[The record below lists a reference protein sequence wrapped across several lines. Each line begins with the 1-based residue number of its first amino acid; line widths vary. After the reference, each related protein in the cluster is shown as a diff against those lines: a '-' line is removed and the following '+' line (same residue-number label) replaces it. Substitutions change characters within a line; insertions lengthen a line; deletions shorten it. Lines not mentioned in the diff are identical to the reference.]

1 MSRYSLRK
9 VTSLCALL
17 AALAGLAVAVWL
29 PPGVVRQASFDA
41 EKLKSLS
48 KAEFSQLVRDLSEEG
63 GYFRSDN
70 FISNETSYLHVLD
83 KLREMRISGGAY
95 VGVGPE
101 QNFTYIAKLRPQ
113 IAFIVDIRRQA
124 MLQHLMY
131 KALFHMSDNRAE
143 FLSNLVS
150 RPISGSGA
158 PGKGASTERLI
169 DYLSAAPASDKTF
182 TANLGKIRKRIEE
195 DFRVPLSGL
204 DVEQLSYVYSVFHKE
219 GLEISY
225 STGWM
230 NRNRGGFGGFPSLG
244 DLILQPDL
252 NGKPGNFLAS
262 EEDYQFVRDLHKRNR
277 IIPIVG
283 DFAGSK
289 ALASVGEYLQKNGYI
304 ISAFYTSNVEQYLFR
319 NGVFRAFADNVRKFP
334 VDSDSVFIRAVPSM
348 EQSHPARVPGHR
360 LTTLLQRIP
369 VFLKDYD
376 EGLYTDYW
384 TLVTTHFIAAQSN

>member
-1 MSRYSLRK
+1 MRRYSLREG
-9 VTSLCALL
+9 TWWCAFL

-29 PPGVVRQASFDA
+29 PPGVVRQANSDA

-48 KAEFSQLVRDLSEEG
+48 KAEFSQLVRELSEEG

-70 FISNETSYLHVLD
+70 FISNETSYLHILD
-83 KLREMRISGGAY
+83 KLRELRLTGGAY

-101 QNFTYIAKLRPQ
+101 QNFTYIARLRPQ

-131 KALFHMSDNRAE
+131 KALFHMSDTRAE
-143 FLSNLVS
+143 FLSSLVS

-158 PGKGASTERLI
+158 PGKGASI
-169 DYLSAAPASDKTF
+169 DRVLDHLSAAPASDKTF
-182 TANLGKIRKRIEE
+182 TANLVKIRKRIEE
-195 DFRVPLSGL
+195 DFRIPLSGL

-219 GLEISY
+219 GVEISY

-230 NRNRGGFGGFPSLG
+230 NRNRGGFGGFPSLR
-244 DLILQPDL
+244 DLILQHDL
-252 NGKPGNFLAS
+252 NGKLGNFLAS
-262 EEDYQFVRDLHKRNR
+262 EEDYQFVRDLHQRNR

-289 ALASVGEYLQKNGYI
+289 ALASVGEYLRKNGYTVR
-304 ISAFYTSNVEQYLFR
+304 AFYTSNVEQYLFR
-319 NGVFRAFADNVRKFP
+319 NAVFRGFADNVRKLP
-334 VDSDSVFIRAVPSM
+334 IDADSVFIRAVPSM
-348 EQSHPARVPGHR
+348 DQSHPARVPGHR
-360 LTTLLQRIP
+360 LTTLLQKIP

-376 EGLYTDYW
+376 EGSYPDYW
-384 TLVTTHFIAAQSN
+384 TLVTTHFIAADPN